1 MEEKK
6 SPFDNIK
13 GIFGGRPWILAIIL
27 VFIVILLLVCF
38 LALVTAGKSNKKN
51 QTVNPGQLTAAIV
64 KGEDRFCYHDD
75 EGNLTGVEPIL
86 AQRLAQAEGLVLNV
100 IEADSADEAVSL
112 LDAGA
117 VDVAFGCISD
127 EQNLTGKIV
136 SASYANS
143 GLFLV
148 TALHDHTDSLT
159 LMSGYSVG
167 VLPNV
172 KVTAQSITG
181 YEFVSP
187 KDYEDAAKL
196 GEDIRDR
203 VINMGIVCMRDA
215 VKLVKSYPDALQAQE
230 IANSP
235 REYYVAVFPAS
246 GQARAV
252 LFSGVINT
260 PEVSEEEEAGAEAT
274 VK

>member
-13 GIFGGRPWILAIIL
+13 GIFGGRPWILVIIL
-27 VFIVILLLVCF
+27 VFIAILLLVCF
-38 LALVTAGKSNKKN
+38 VAMITSGKSNKRN
-51 QTVNPGQLTAAIV
+51 STVTPGQLTVAIV

-75 EGNLTGVEPIL
+75 DGNLTGLEPML
-86 AQRLAQAEGLVLNV
+86 AQRLAEAEGLVLNV
-100 IEADSADEAVSL
+100 VEADSADEAVSL

-172 KVTAQSITG
+172 KTTAQSITG
-181 YEFVSP
+181 YEFISA
-187 KDYEDAAKL
+187 KDYENASAL
-196 GEDIRDR
+196 GDDIRDR

-230 IANSP
+230 IAGSP
-235 REYYVAVFPAS
+235 REYYVAVFPAT

-252 LFSGVINT
+252 LLGGVINT
-260 PEVSEEEEAGAEAT
+260 PEVSEEEEEQ
-274 VK
+274 VQEQK